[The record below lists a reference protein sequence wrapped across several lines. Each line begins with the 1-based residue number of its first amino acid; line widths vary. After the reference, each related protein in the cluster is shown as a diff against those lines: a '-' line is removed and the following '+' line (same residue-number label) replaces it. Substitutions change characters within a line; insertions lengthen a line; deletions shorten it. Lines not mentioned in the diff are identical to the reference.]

1 VHAIWWIVVA
11 LVVIGAV
18 CLVVRRRPPTGLE
31 ETERIEELGPQ
42 RIAELL
48 RGTSL
53 HLRDLRYRYSIV
65 PDRSGRA
72 SFSKDLNA
80 LRIGFVP
87 VVIHEN
93 AGDRQG
99 DGFVAF
105 VYDGRRWC
113 GPGLPCVGGP
123 ERAVA
128 HAMRCISPLAGNES
142 RGDGAAGPQ
151 S

>member
-1 VHAIWWIVVA
+1 M
-11 LVVIGAV
+11 IGAV
-18 CLVVRRRPPTGLE
+18 ILIALRRRPAAGLE
-31 ETERIEELGPQ
+31 EVERIEELEPQ

-72 SFSKDLNA
+72 SFSQDLNA

-113 GPGLPCVGGP
+113 GPGLPCAGGP

-128 HAMRCISPLAGNES
+128 HATRCISPLAGNGP
-142 RGDGAAGPQ
+142 RGDEAPGSP

>member
-1 VHAIWWIVVA
+1 MWWVIVALVLIGAVTAIVVA
-11 LVVIGAV
+11 L
-18 CLVVRRRPPTGLE
+18 RRRPTSGLE

-72 SFSKDLNA
+72 SFSQNLNA

-113 GPGLPCVGGP
+113 GPGLPCAGGP

-128 HAMRCISPLAGNES
+128 HATRCISPLAGNGP
-142 RGDGAAGPQ
+142 RGDEAPGSP